1 MATNEHA
8 DGLKP
13 TKRQPREPERKCI
26 LSGEHGARDALIRLA
41 LGPGGEVLPDV
52 RAKAPGR
59 GAWIGVGSAELEEAQ
74 AKGRLRGALAR
85 AFKTGDLAIPDDLAG
100 LIEEALERQALD
112 RLGLEAK
119 SGALLTGSEKIN
131 EAARA
136 GAVELLLHASDA
148 AEDGVRKL
156 DQALRVGRGAE
167 GSGLKGLVIP
177 ASRTILG
184 QALGREKVVHIA
196 IVDERAAKR
205 VSGALARWMEFSG
218 PCGRTDPCENGSRG
232 AHGIEAENEGLE

>member
-1 MATNEHA
+1 MATNEQQG
-8 DGLKP
+8 GLKADQ
-13 TKRQPREPERKCI
+13 RQPREPERKCI
-26 LSGEHGARDALIRLA
+26 LSGEHGGRNALIRLV

-59 GAWIGVGSAELEEAQ
+59 GAWIGVGKAELVEAQ
-74 AKGRLRGALAR
+74 AKGKLRGALAR
-85 AFKTGDLAIPDDLAG
+85 AFKTNDLTLPDNLAAT
-100 LIEEALERQALD
+100 IEQALERQALD

-136 GAVELLLHASDA
+136 GAVALLLHAADA
-148 AEDGVRKL
+148 ADDGVGKL
-156 DQALRVGRGAE
+156 DQALRVGREAV

-184 QALGREKVVHIA
+184 QALGRENVVHIA

-205 VSGALARWMEFSG
+205 VSGALSRWMEFTG
-218 PCGRTDPCENGSRG
+218 PSGRTDPCGSGSQG
-232 AHGIEAENEGLE
+232 ALGNELEDKGQ